1 MNKANNTSWQRL
13 ESVIRWAN
21 MTTNHFGRHIGL
33 ARSEP
38 LYQIKSGIHGI
49 SQALA
54 GRIVEKFPE
63 LSKGWLLTGEGDMFG
78 RVSQTRTVP
87 FYEGDIFGGIEKL
100 KSAEP
105 RCHIDIPLFEECDFA
120 YRSSDEAMAED
131 VMVGTIVFLKET
143 DTEAIISGGLY
154 VIVCAN
160 YVILRRVRVD
170 QSHDAR
176 QLRLETSNPK
186 YDNTTIDES
195 QVMGIYRVVGNLKL
209 Y

>member
-13 ESVIRWAN
+13 DSVIRWAN

-33 ARSEP
+33 TRSEP

-54 GRIVEKFPE
+54 ARIVEKFPE
-63 LSKGWLLTGEGDMFG
+63 ISKGWLLTGEGDMFG
-78 RVSQTRTVP
+78 RVVLDRAIP
-87 FYEGDIFGGIEKL
+87 FYEGDIFGGIDKL
-100 KSAEP
+100 LANEP
-105 RCHIDIPLFEECDFA
+105 RCQMDIPLIEECDFA
-120 YRSSDEAMAED
+120 YRTTDEAMSPE
-131 VMVGTIVFLKET
+131 VMVGTMVFLKKT
-143 DTEAIISGGLY
+143 DIEAIISGGLY

-170 QSHDAR
+170 DSVER
-176 QLRLETSNPK
+176 RVLRLEVANPL
-186 YDNTTIDES
+186 YDNTAIAAE
-195 QVMGIYRVVGNLKL
+195 QVLGIYRVVGNLKM